1 MKGVAEVSTGVNK
14 SDMEEG
20 VEKWGQESE
29 MYPFLTPAP
38 KSVHT
43 FVPSFQKNAVKLIL
57 GKVEQ
62 LYSFM

>member
-1 MKGVAEVSTGVNK
+1 MKGVAEVSTG
-14 SDMEEG
+14 SQQIRYG
-20 VEKWGQESE
+20 GRVEKWGQESE

-43 FVPSFQKNAVKLIL
+43 FVPSFQKNAVKLVL